1 MDSHNLATLFGPN
14 VLHRAR
20 AVNEKQFM
28 AECAEQAE
36 QSAEVISVVKDMI
49 DNHYDLFEVHWRGH
63 IFFCFVFVSCY
74 LIFATLH
81 YLLSGYLLGSKCV
94 KSWSGK
100 LLRSETR

>member
-49 DNHYDLFEVHWRGH
+49 DNHYDLFEVHWTGVH
-63 IFFCFVFVSCY
+63 TFFVCFFLVILY
-74 LIFATLH
+74 LQHCIT
-81 YLLSGYLLGSKCV
+81 CCQDI
-94 KSWSGK
+94 SWDPSVCCCGQVN
-100 LLRSETR
+100 S